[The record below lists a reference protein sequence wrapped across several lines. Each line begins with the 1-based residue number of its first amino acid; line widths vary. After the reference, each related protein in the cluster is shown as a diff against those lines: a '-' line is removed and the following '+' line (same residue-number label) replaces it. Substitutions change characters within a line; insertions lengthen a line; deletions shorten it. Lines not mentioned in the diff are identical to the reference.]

1 MDEKN
6 QLGWLLGLAVLILGL
21 GGCQNQ
27 RREGKLDRATL
38 ESFAALPQHA
48 QSGNPEL
55 QAELKRIRKERAT
68 PDLLVAPDDVA
79 LLETSRRPTR
89 ASRIRYTRALL
100 ELLPPMHRKRF
111 IGQMEREFPRACLPP
126 RRADLAAFQERARE
140 WQKMRSE
147 AEAILV
153 QPDFGLHVP
162 VDHGLL
168 ADLSHVDLVR
178 ALARLECLHA
188 AIAIMEGD
196 VPRALVAWETGG
208 RWLEALA
215 SLPHAVP
222 RAAAARG
229 RIEWLR
235 CAQSL
240 LSTPGVSPE
249 SARTV
254 AAVLDRQLRQWPPDR
269 RALLGDRAV
278 GLHTYELLR
287 AGYWMSLLTRRELEE
302 LRQQGRLKPFA
313 IHIATQ
319 LDEDE
324 LYYLK
329 TMRRIIDE
337 SEQPYPQREKTLDAI
352 DAELRRLSGSTSYP
366 WFAAEYLLPDVRH
379 LVRWQA
385 LDRELTEALR
395 WTIAAAL
402 GEPQAKIHSPMTGKE
417 WHWERREQ
425 PERVELPD
433 VLWPLDDTPVT
444 LPVLGM
450 RQR

>member
-6 QLGWLLGLAVLILGL
+6 RLGWLLGLAVAAVALS
-21 GGCQNQ
+21 GCQNQ
-27 RREGKLDRATL
+27 RREGKLDSATL

-48 QSGNPEL
+48 QSGHAEL
-55 QAELKRIRKERAT
+55 QAELKRIRQERAT

-79 LLETSRRPTR
+79 LLETSRQPTR

-100 ELLPPMHRKRF
+100 ELLPRMHQKRF
-111 IGQMEREFPRACLPP
+111 IAQMEREFPRACLPP
-126 RRADLAAFQERARE
+126 RRADLAAFQERASE
-140 WQKMRSE
+140 WQKVRSE
-147 AEAILV
+147 AEAMLV

-168 ADLSHVDLVR
+168 ADLSYVDLVR

-188 AIAIMEGD
+188 AIAVMEGD

-240 LSTPGVSPE
+240 LSTPGISPE

-254 AAVLDRQLRQWPPDR
+254 AAVLDRQLRQWLPDR

-287 AGYWMSLLTRRELEE
+287 AGYWMSLLTRQELEE
-302 LRQQGRLKPFA
+302 LRQHGRLKPFA
-313 IHIATQ
+313 IHIAAQ

-329 TMRRIIDE
+329 TMRRIIEE
-337 SEQPYPQREKTLDAI
+337 SERPYPQREKTLDAI
-352 DAELRRLSGSTSYP
+352 DAELRRLAGSTRYP

-395 WTIAAAL
+395 WTIGAAL
-402 GEPQAKIHSPMTGKE
+402 GEPRAKIHSPMTGKE

-425 PERVELPD
+425 PVRVELAD

-444 LPVLGM
+444 LPVLGT